1 LALIRDAL
9 SALPA
14 RPAVVAAPLI
24 VIVVLSL
31 YYWDRRDKCI
41 DIRQARESLYRQ
53 LISMPP
59 GSRFRLADFTDFD
72 WNRVRV
78 VASVA
83 PGTISDE
90 CHLDW
95 NWAAGERESLIE
107 TGELSTL
114 IFGHRGRVVGYYE
127 LRRDEIAFDE
137 IDGQLTPDTAIFDI
151 TRAPA
156 ADGGT
161 VTLSLTAQGG

>member
-1 LALIRDAL
+1 LALIKDAL

-14 RPAVVAAPLI
+14 RPAMLAAPLI
-24 VIVVLSL
+24 IIVVLSL
-31 YYWDRRDKCI
+31 YYWDLRDKCI
-41 DIRQARESLYRQ
+41 DIKQVRESLYQR
-53 LISMPP
+53 LTSMPS
-59 GSRFRLADFTDFD
+59 GVQFRLADFTDFE
-72 WNRVRV
+72 WNRVRI

-107 TGELSTL
+107 TGDLSVL

-127 LRRDEIAFDE
+127 LRRDRIAFAE
-137 IDGQLTPDTAIFDI
+137 IDDQLTPEKAIFDVA
-151 TRAPA
+151 RVPA
-156 ADGGT
+156 GGRI
-161 VTLSLTAQGG
+161 VSLSLAAQDS